1 MMQPPNKLSFLPCQD
16 QSREG
21 SLGTLMA
28 ERGGGRLRLV
38 PCSLGTALKKKN
50 QVPKQLKKHKMLHIL
65 SINKQLEKSRLENT
79 WWNKVKL
86 LI

>member
-1 MMQPPNKLSFLPCQD
+1 MPH
-16 QSREG
+16 
-21 SLGTLMA
+21 SLGA
-28 ERGGGRLRLV
+28 
-38 PCSLGTALKKKN
+38 ALKT

-65 SINKQLEKSRLENT
+65 SINKQLEKPRLENT